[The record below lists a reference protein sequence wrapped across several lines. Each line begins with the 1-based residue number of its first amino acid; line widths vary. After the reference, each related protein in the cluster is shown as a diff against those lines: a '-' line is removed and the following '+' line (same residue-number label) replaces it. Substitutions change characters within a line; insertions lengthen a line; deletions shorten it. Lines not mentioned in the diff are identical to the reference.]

1 MQININSLNKSFG
14 SEHLFTINS
23 LMINDKDKV
32 GIVGR
37 NGAGKTT
44 LLNIIMGLDDDYIGH
59 ISKID
64 KDKIGFLRQDLN
76 LNLDNDIYTE
86 VLLGAEKYTKK
97 EEEIENISMLID
109 FEKDKEKLSKLNE
122 QYHEL
127 ITEFED
133 MD

>member
-44 LLNIIMGLDDDYIGH
+44 LLNIIMGLDGDYTGH
-59 ISKID
+59 LSKID

-76 LNLDNDIYTE
+76 LNLDNNIYNE
-86 VLLGAEKYTKK
+86 VLLGAEK
-97 EEEIENISMLID
+97 
-109 FEKDKEKLSKLNE
+109 
-122 QYHEL
+122 
-127 ITEFED
+127 
-133 MD
+133 